1 MSVAVI
7 YGVGSIFAIAM
18 IASLIVSIL
27 LRFTSLTESS
37 LTYVV
42 MIVSFYRCSL
52 VDSFQEAKG
61 KSKVYS

>member
-37 LTYVV
+37 LTYVI
-42 MIVSFYRCSL
+42 MIVSFLSL
-52 VDSFQEAKG
+52 FIGGFISG
-61 KSKVYS
+61 